1 MKKRSYKRMN
11 TSLLKIPPKRYK
23 KCKSYKWHEAHSFY
37 PEDFKQKG
45 NNKAKTNVTKILTGK
60 INNK

>member
-1 MKKRSYKRMN
+1 MN